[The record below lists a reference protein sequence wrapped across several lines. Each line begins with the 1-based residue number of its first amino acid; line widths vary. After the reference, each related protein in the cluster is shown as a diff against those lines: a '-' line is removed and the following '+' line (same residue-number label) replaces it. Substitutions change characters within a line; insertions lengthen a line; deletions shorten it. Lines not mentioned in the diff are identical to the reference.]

1 MDADPI
7 TLTILRLGAQGDGV
21 AEHKGR
27 QVFVPLSL
35 PGEIIEAEIDGDRA
49 RVISI
54 LKTDPARQP
63 ARCSQYGECG
73 GCSLQHLPAE
83 RYMKLKRDLVA
94 TALSFQGIDAQV
106 SDVVQVPQ
114 ASRRR
119 AVLAARRNGKDI
131 VVGFHG
137 RRSHAIVA
145 LRDCAVLTPAL
156 VAIVP
161 RLASVAEP
169 VVPPR
174 DALTITLI
182 ETESGIDLALA
193 GAPKSLSAD
202 ARAAAACAAEAIGVA
217 RLSINGVIAMERTAP
232 LLRMGLADVTPPPG
246 GFVQACRESEAAMLD
261 LVRSA
266 VGDAERIVDL
276 FAGSGTF
283 TLPLAADAAVHAI
296 EGEEAAIKALGRAA
310 KKAAGLKRVT
320 TEVRDLFRDPL
331 DAKDLER
338 FDAAVIDPPRAGA
351 EAQTRE
357 LARSSL
363 KRIAMV
369 SCSATTFARDLR
381 ILLGSGWRATCITP
395 VDQFIWSPHIEI
407 VAALERERP

>member
-1 MDADPI
+1 M
-7 TLTILRLGAQGDGV
+7 
-21 AEHKGR
+21 
-27 QVFVPLSL
+27 
-35 PGEIIEAEIDGDRA
+35 
-49 RVISI
+49 
-54 LKTDPARQP
+54 
-63 ARCSQYGECG
+63 
-73 GCSLQHLPAE
+73 
-83 RYMKLKRDLVA
+83 
-94 TALSFQGIDAQV
+94 
-106 SDVVQVPQ
+106 
-114 ASRRR
+114 
-119 AVLAARRNGKDI
+119 
-131 VVGFHG
+131 
-137 RRSHAIVA
+137 
-145 LRDCAVLTPAL
+145 
-156 VAIVP
+156 
-161 RLASVAEP
+161 AEP

-202 ARAAAACAAEAIGVA
+202 ARAAAARSAEACGVA

-232 LLRMGLADVTPPPG
+232 LLRMGPADVTPPPG
-246 GFVQACRESEAAMLD
+246 GFVQACRESEAAMRD

-283 TLPLAADAAVHAI
+283 TLPLAAGAAVHAI

-310 KKAAGLKRVT
+310 KKTAGLKRVT
-320 TEVRDLFRDPL
+320 TEVRDLFRNPL

-369 SCSATTFARDLR
+369 SCSATTFARDLK
-381 ILLGSGWRATCITP
+381 ILLGAGWRATRITP

-407 VAALERERP
+407 VASLERERT